1 MADAQK
7 HKHHDSEK
15 AILLAILATLEAIL
29 VVEKGILAKL

>member
-1 MADAQK
+1 MADTQK
-7 HKHHDSEK
+7 HKSDH